1 MALTGAAAGFVL
13 QWWVHTSAYPL
24 VISGKPFFTWPAF
37 IPITF
42 EVAVLFG
49 ALGAVFGMLGLNRL
63 PMHHHPLFQSKVF
76 ERASDDTFFISI
88 ESWDPRFDPSATRD
102 AAGVRWA
109 HEASSS
115 WSPDDLRTRSRRAA
129 ARAGHDPAGALV
141 EPHSAHCRRRRPAGG
156 GGLRDSGAG
165 ESEAVLLLVARVVP
179 VLHEPGPRRAL
190 FRADPVRGPGRLGGR
205 AATDR
210 GDDLLHD
217 SRDGG
222 PVRPAALRPARSLRM
237 VPRRRGGARRA
248 AGLEGALPQR
258 AVFPDPGGAVL
269 WHLVLHRRRLLPRL
283 ARLRTRRAITRCR
296 RACANSPGPRS
307 SSWR

>member
-1 MALTGAAAGFVL
+1 MC
-13 QWWVHTSAYPL
+13 
-24 VISGKPFFTWPAF
+24 
-37 IPITF
+37 
-42 EVAVLFG
+42 
-49 ALGAVFGMLGLNRL
+49 
-63 PMHHHPLFQSKVF
+63 
-76 ERASDDTFFISI
+76 
-88 ESWDPRFDPSATRD
+88 
-102 AAGVRWA
+102 
-109 HEASSS
+109 
-115 WSPDDLRTRSRRAA
+115 RTRSRSAA

-141 EPHSAHCRRRRPAGG
+141 ESPSGHCRRRRPDRR

-165 ESEAVLLLVARVVP
+165 ESEAVLLLVARGVP

-222 PVRPAALRPARSLRM
+222 PVRPGALRPARSLRM

-248 AGLEGALPQR
+248 ACLEGAIPQR

-269 WHLVLHRRRLLPRL
+269 WHLVLHRHLLLPRL
-283 ARLRTRRAITRCR
+283 EWPGRDGRSQRCR
-296 RACANSPGPRS
+296 RDCANSPGPRS
-307 SSWR
+307 SSLR